1 MSETMHT
8 WFCCKTCED
17 GYSLAETQAKVK
29 TDEAGRRVRVRARLS
44 SVRVSG
50 VALACVRGEVL

>member
-8 WFCCKTCED
+8 W
-17 GYSLAETQAKVK
+17 YSVAETQAKVK

-44 SVRVSG
+44 SVRMSG
-50 VALACVRGEVL
+50 VALACVRGGVL

>member
-17 GYSLAETQAKVK
+17 GYSVEKVK

-44 SVRVSG
+44 SVRMSG
-50 VALACVRGEVL
+50 VALACVRGGVL